1 MAEPTASIV
10 LLVHDRPGALAK
22 IATVFHRRGL
32 NIRTLR
38 VEPAEVADHSRM
50 EIGVAGDADFGRIG
64 LAIENLVDVVTV
76 ELRPT
81 KGLNAEDAEAQ

>member
-1 MAEPTASIV
+1 MAEPTTTASLV

-32 NIRTLR
+32 NIRTLT

-50 EIGVAGDADFGRIG
+50 VIGVAGPGDWPRIG
-64 LAIENLVDVVTV
+64 LAIDNLVDVVSV
-76 ELRPT
+76 ELQKPIHR
-81 KGLNAEDAEAQ
+81 